1 MPISRGCRLVLFC
14 GVGDFN
20 DGDVVTL
27 NVEELWE
34 RFYPQRPATR
44 RARNSV
50 SVLGAILPAILISV
64 VLPAL
69 PYPATPASP
78 S

>member
-1 MPISRGCRLVLFC
+1 MPISRRVRLVLFC
-14 GVGDFN
+14 GVSDFN
-20 DGDVVTL
+20 DGDVVTSH
-27 NVEELWE
+27 VEELWE
-34 RFYPQRPATR
+34 RFYPQRPATCR
-44 RARNSV
+44 DENSV

-64 VLPAL
+64 VAAAL